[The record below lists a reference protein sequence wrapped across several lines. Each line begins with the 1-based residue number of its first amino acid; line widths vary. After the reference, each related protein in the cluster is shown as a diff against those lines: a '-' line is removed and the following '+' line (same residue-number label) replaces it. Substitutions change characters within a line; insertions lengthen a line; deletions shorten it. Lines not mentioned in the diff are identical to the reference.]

1 LPLDDEQLAALANLP
16 IRRIS
21 GLYFRQT
28 APSRQ
33 PFDLPDLARRDA
45 RWHRKGDP
53 WPAYAGR
60 PPLAVMLEQARYVA
74 LMPGEE
80 VLPVRRL
87 SELHVSDLATID
99 LANPLALDQLKLAT
113 DDLRGDR
120 TLEFC
125 RELADAAWATHPDA
139 HALLVP
145 STPLDGANVLVIRPT
160 AFAAIAV
167 GKQSLVQLLPMA
179 VEPDEDDDVGGASGS
194 P

>member
-1 LPLDDEQLAALANLP
+1 MPLDDEQLQALAHLP

-28 APSRQ
+28 KPKRQ
-33 PFDLPDLARRDA
+33 PLDLPAVAPRDA

-53 WPAYAGR
+53 WPAYGGE

-99 LANPLALDQLKLAT
+99 LINPLALDQLKLT
-113 DDLRGDR
+113 SVDLRGDD
-120 TLEFC
+120 TAEFC
-125 RELADAAWATHPDA
+125 RELADAAWEAHPDA
-139 HALLVP
+139 HALLAP
-145 STPLDGANVLVIRPT
+145 STPLDGATVLVVRP
-160 AFAAIAV
+160 AGFEAIEV
-167 GKQSLVQLLPMA
+167 GKQTLVQLLPTV
-179 VEPDEDDDVGGASGS
+179 VEPDEDDDVGGATGAH
-194 P
+194 